1 MIGQTVSHYRINER
15 LGEGGMG
22 EVYLATDTLLGRR
35 VAIKFPTLSSNES
48 DERARFL
55 REARTIS
62 ELSHPNIATLF
73 DYGETET
80 GRPFLVMELVKGQS
94 LSEFMRKGEM
104 SLLRAVEIVTE
115 VALALGEAHSAGVV
129 HRDIKPSNIMLDLK
143 GQVKVLDFGL
153 AKHVTDERALLSEPE
168 AKTAV
173 AVHSQRGMIIGTPGY
188 SSPEQAQ
195 GLDVDG
201 RSDLFSLGAILY
213 EAITGHSPFRG
224 ASALES
230 AANVL
235 KLSPVP
241 PSRFN
246 PNVPSRLEL
255 ITLRLLAKQLDK
267 RYQAAQDLIDDLDSV
282 KDLLEGEAGQTKVL
296 KQIDPV
302 ESEPSKHSVS
312 VESERSDHS
321 VSGKSQPLN
330 FTRSINLIVQG
341 LNQPRNR
348 IVYFVGGG
356 LLLLIVGLLIIR
368 PWRPAAHQPSPE
380 AKRWLEI
387 GSNALRDGAY
397 YQASKAL
404 EQAVAADDTYVLA
417 HALLAEAYVELDFIE
432 RAKDELLRVS
442 AADRSSLSELDILYL
457 DAIIATAT
465 NNFAKSV
472 EHYQKIVDEASDKE
486 KAYALVDLA
495 RAYEKNQDLNKAIA
509 NYQQAVTLNP
519 QYATSFL
526 RLGILYGIQRDQT
539 NGLASFDK
547 AEAIYQ
553 AVGNLEGRAEVAF
566 QRGALFNA
574 LNKMSDARQHLER
587 ALMLA
592 KASENKSQEIK
603 TLLQLSSVSADVGE
617 TERATN
623 YAREAVELARNNRME
638 TMSARGLVD
647 LGNTFLATGKYAEA
661 EKHFLQALD
670 ASQINKAH
678 RNEARAQLSLAS
690 LYVQQ
695 NKADEAA
702 RYLEPA
708 LAFYQQGGYQTE
720 AFQGLSLQV
729 RLNRKKGEYETA
741 LKSSNELLQ
750 LARQRNDQSLIAAA
764 HTELSS
770 VHSLKGDYP
779 QAIIHLQEAHK
790 IYKNLGVQRSM
801 AYSLLNLGNTFLRL
815 GRFTEAQSALDE
827 AKGIADRPTGGYPEL
842 VILIRLSNAE
852 KALIQE
858 RFSEAEAIAKE
869 VLNFKSGQST
879 ASTIT
884 AKRWLCLAQAFG
896 GNPSAGRAQ
905 CSEAVEMIRQ
915 LSDPGQFAAAQLNL
929 AESQLLA
936 NDSDNA
942 LNTALQAQEFF
953 ARSGQKNLAWRA
965 LLIAA
970 IASLKAGNRQNAVS
984 LAAQSAE
991 SLASLE
997 QIWGATDFNHYS
1009 NRPDIARMKKQL
1021 SDLNSSSQ

>member
-35 VAIKFPTLSSNES
+35 VAIKFPTLSSNEKE
-48 DERARFL
+48 ERARFL

-73 DYGETET
+73 DYGETEN
-80 GRPFLVMELVKGQS
+80 GHPFLVMELVKGQS
-94 LSEFMRKGEM
+94 LSEFMRKGEV
-104 SLLRAVEIVTE
+104 SLLRAVEIVIDAAN
-115 VALALGEAHSAGVV
+115 ALKEAHSLGVI
-129 HRDIKPSNIMLDLK
+129 HRDIKPSNIMIDLR

-153 AKHVTDERALLSEPE
+153 AKHVTDDRALLSEPE

-213 EAITGHSPFRG
+213 EAITGRSPFRG
-224 ASALES
+224 TSALES

-255 ITLRLLAKQLDK
+255 ITLKLLAKQQER
-267 RYQAAQDLIDDLDSV
+267 RYQTAQDLIDDLQSV
-282 KDLLEGEAGQTKVL
+282 KDLLQS
-296 KQIDPV
+296 
-302 ESEPSKHSVS
+302 ESEDSIVPKPAEGMEQDEYEPSAKDNSI
-312 VESERSDHS
+312 
-321 VSGKSQPLN
+321 KSK
-330 FTRSINLIVQG
+330 SINPTRPVDLTKSLKFIVQNLNKPRIPARYIIAGVALVLILG
-341 LNQPRNR
+341 LA
-348 IVYFVGGG
+348 
-356 LLLLIVGLLIIR
+356 IIR
-368 PWRPAAHQPSPE
+368 PWRSAVHQPTPE
-380 AKRWLEI
+380 SRHWAEV
-387 GSNALRDGAY
+387 GSNALREGAY

-404 EQAVAADDTYVLA
+404 EQAVAADDAYVLA

-442 AADRSSLSELDILYL
+442 SADRSTLSERDSLYL
-457 DAIIATAT
+457 DAVIATAT

-472 EHYQKIVDEASDKE
+472 ELYQKIVDETPDE
-486 KAYALVDLA
+486 QKAYVLVDLA
-495 RAYEKNQDLNKAIA
+495 RAYEKNQDLNEAIA
-509 NYQQAVTLNP
+509 NYQQAAKLNP
-519 QYATSFL
+519 QYATPFL
-526 RLGILYGIQRDQT
+526 RLGILYGIRRDQT

-553 AVGNLEGRAEVAF
+553 AVGNLEGRAEVAY
-566 QRGALFNA
+566 QRGALFNV
-574 LNKMSDARQHLER
+574 LNKMSDASEHLER
-587 ALMLA
+587 ALMLT

-603 TLLQLSSVSADVGE
+603 TLLQLSSVAADVGE

-647 LGNTFLATGKYAEA
+647 LGNTYLATGKYAEA
-661 EKHFLQALD
+661 EKYFQQALD

-695 NKADEAA
+695 NKTSEAS

-708 LAFYQQGGYQTE
+708 LSFYQQNGYRTE
-720 AFQGLSLQV
+720 AFQGLTLLV

-741 LKSSNELLQ
+741 LQSANELLQ
-750 LARQRNDQSLIAAA
+750 LAKQRNDQSLIAAA
-764 HTELSS
+764 YTELSS
-770 VHSLKGDYP
+770 VHSLKGNYP
-779 QAIIHLQEAHK
+779 QAIIHLRESYG
-790 IYKNLGVQRSM
+790 IYKNLGVQRSV
-801 AYSLLNLGNTFLRL
+801 AYSLLNLGNTLLRL
-815 GRFTEAQSALDE
+815 GRFIEAQSALDE
-827 AKGIADRPTGGYPEL
+827 ARGIADRPTGGYPEL
-842 VILIRLSNAE
+842 VVLIKLSNAE
-852 KALIQE
+852 KALIQL

-869 VLNFKSGQST
+869 VLNTKSGQSM

-884 AKRWLCLAQAFG
+884 AKRWLCLAQSLG
-896 GNPSAGRAQ
+896 GNPSAGTTH
-905 CSEAVEMIRQ
+905 CSEAVNMIRQ

-929 AESQLLA
+929 AESLLA
-936 NDSDNA
+936 ADDSRNA
-942 LNTALQAQEFF
+942 LNVAQQAQVFF
-953 ARSGQKNLAWRA
+953 ARTGQKNLSWRA

-970 IASLKAGNRQNAVS
+970 IASLKEGNRHNATS

-997 QIWGATDFNHYS
+997 QVWGATDFNHYLS
-1009 NRPDIARMKKQL
+1009 RPDVARLKKQL
-1021 SDLNSSSQ
+1021 SDLNGSTQ